1 MNEMNRFLMA
11 ARAIS
16 AAPSA
21 DNSQPCRIERVCDE
35 IEVSYRPH
43 EGKDPFGVAGHGT
56 LISVGAAAENLA
68 QMCGLTTVVWRRE
81 MDGAPYFRARIPA
94 APLPGDLSHPLFA
107 RHTNRFPFTTPAPEA
122 DLLGVLGA
130 MTEGSAR
137 LHLAVGA
144 PSFASLAS
152 AARVC
157 CHARF
162 CTRELHEWLM
172 GSLRFGEEEVARGDG
187 LDIRTVNLPPGGG
200 LFMRFIQDWSR
211 MALLNKMHIYRIMAQ
226 AEIQSLT
233 NASMILSVVGSGAT
247 QDIPDAGRLMER
259 AWIELNRRGWAVHP
273 YYVIADQQ
281 TRLLN
286 GRLASSPW
294 ELRVREAV
302 DGVSAHLGLRQGE
315 RLHIMLRVGKPTRM
329 PVRSLRL
336 PLAKVFGDADGV

>member
-11 ARAIS
+11 ARAMS

-21 DNSQPCRIERVCDE
+21 DNSQPCRIEQLGDE

-56 LISVGAAAENLA
+56 LISVGAVAENLA
-68 QMCGLTTVVWRRE
+68 QISGLSTVAWRRE
-81 MDGAPYFRARIPA
+81 MDGAPYFRAQIPA
-94 APLPGDLSHPLFA
+94 SPFPGDLDHPLFA

-122 DLLGVLGA
+122 DLLGTLGA
-130 MTEGSAR
+130 MTQGAAR

-144 PSFASLAS
+144 PSFEPLAS

-162 CTRELHEWLM
+162 CTRDLHEWLM

-211 MALLNKMHIYRIMAQ
+211 MAVLNKLHIYRIMAQ

-233 NASMILSVVGSGAT
+233 NASMIVSVVGSGAT
-247 QDIPDAGRLMER
+247 PDIPDAGRLMQR

-281 TRLLN
+281 TRLQD

-294 ELRVREAV
+294 EPRVRKAV
-302 DGVSAHLGLRQGE
+302 DGLSAHLGLGRGE
-315 RLHIMLRVGKPTRM
+315 RLHIMLRVGKPTRT

-336 PLAKVFGDADGV
+336 PLSKVFGAA